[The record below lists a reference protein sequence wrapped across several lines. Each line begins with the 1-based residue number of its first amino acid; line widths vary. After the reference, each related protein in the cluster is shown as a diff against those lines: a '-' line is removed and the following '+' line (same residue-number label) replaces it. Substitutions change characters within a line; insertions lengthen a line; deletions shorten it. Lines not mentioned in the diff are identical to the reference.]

1 MVTQMHTIEN
11 MYATLIML
19 GATLI
24 FVTIG
29 GYVYVRFYEKKNE
42 LFWLSVAI
50 LIVVYMFVLY
60 GSQLW
65 CIDMGWISPSD
76 SMTNLTIGVNYNK

>member
-11 MYATLIML
+11 MYATLIMI
-19 GATLI
+19 GITLI
-24 FVTIG
+24 FLFIG
-29 GYVYVRFYEKKNE
+29 AYVYVKFYEKKKE

-60 GSQLW
+60 GSRLW

-76 SMTNLTIGVNYNK
+76 SITNATAGVN